1 MHSLTKFEGR
11 CVGAPILSAY
21 QSTIHASEGL
31 CESLYHELQ
40 PFGIKVVVIEPSFIQ
55 TNIMNSSIFAKGISN
70 PEFQYYQATQ
80 SIEKYFRS
88 IVNND
93 SNATS
98 ASQVANAPIG
108 AVTAYVLDHC
118 YLVGNDAKT
127 ILEVKNK

>member
-55 TNIMNSSIFAKGISN
+55 TNIMNSIIFAIGISN
-70 PEFQYYQATQ
+70 PESQYYQLTQ

-98 ASQVANAPIG
+98 ASHVANALIG
-108 AVTAYVLDHC
+108 AVTAYVLD
-118 YLVGNDAKT
+118 L
-127 ILEVKNK
+127 

>member
-1 MHSLTKFEGR
+1 MGD
-11 CVGAPILSAY
+11 PILSAY
-21 QSTIHASEGL
+21 QSTILALGGL

-40 PFGIKVVVIEPSFIQ
+40 PFGIKVVVIEPGIIQ

-70 PEFQYYQATQ
+70 PESQYYQRTQ

-98 ASQVANAPIG
+98 ASHVANAP
-108 AVTAYVLDHC
+108 
-118 YLVGNDAKT
+118 
-127 ILEVKNK
+127 